1 MINKSQLIQAINN
14 RNLIN
19 FTYDNRPIR
28 SAAPHAIYISSA
40 NNECLDAF
48 QYDGYSKSGNLPAWR
63 NFKLEKI
70 NNLEILEEK
79 FDIADGYKSHSS
91 KYNNYIH
98 KI

>member
-1 MINKSQLIQAINN
+1 MLNKTKLIQAING

-19 FTYDNRPIR
+19 FTYDDHPIR

-40 NNECLDAF
+40 NNKCLDAY
-48 QYDGYSKSGNLPAWR
+48 QYAGYSKSGNLPDWR

-70 NNLEILEEK
+70 RNLEVTEEK
-79 FDIADGYKSHSS
+79 FNIANGYKSNSP